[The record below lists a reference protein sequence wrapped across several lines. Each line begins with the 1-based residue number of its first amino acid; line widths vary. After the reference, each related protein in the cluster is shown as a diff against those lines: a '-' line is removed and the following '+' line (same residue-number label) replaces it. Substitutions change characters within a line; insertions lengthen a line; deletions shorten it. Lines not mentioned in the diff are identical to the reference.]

1 MAAGGPGPPK
11 HAAESIVAARTRLLS
26 AASSLR
32 DTLRAK
38 QKPPLPR
45 LAQTPLCP
53 YLAAAVRRQAG

>member
-38 QKPPLPR
+38 EKR
-45 LAQTPLCP
+45 QTRP
-53 YLAAAVRRQAG
+53 V